1 MQARNERRDRAEAAL
16 LGALVADAAAL
27 GLHWLYD
34 PGRIAALAGPLAFRT
49 PDAAD
54 FEGVRGVFVHGGKR
68 AGELSHYGAA
78 LRTAMQAVGAAGG
91 AVDLAEAQ
99 ARFAAAFGAGG
110 WWAGYIDKPTRGT
123 LANLAAGRL
132 DPSGVEDDQIPG
144 FARLPALVCRPGGAA
159 DAVQLAAAVAM
170 TSTGAEAR
178 DWALAGARMLAA
190 ALIGASPAEA
200 VAAGE
205 TGAPEA
211 VAQGLARARAAKP
224 DAVAF
229 AGEVGRACPM
239 SMSVPVAA
247 HILLHA
253 RSFAEAVEM
262 NIRAGGDSCGRAILI
277 GAVEGAIHGLG
288 GAGVPAPWLMRL
300 TDGATLAAEVAGV
313 IGED

>member
-1 MQARNERRDRAEAAL
+1 MHARTERRDRAEAAL

-34 PGRIAALAGPLAFRT
+34 PARIAALEGPLVFRA
-49 PDAAD
+49 PDPAD
-54 FEGVRGVFVHGGKR
+54 FEGAAGVFVHPGKR

-78 LRTAMQAVGAAGG
+78 LRTAMQAVGARG
-91 AVDLAEAQ
+91 VDLSEAQ
-99 ARFAAAFGAGG
+99 DRFAAAFGAGG
-110 WWAGYIDKPTRGT
+110 WWVGYIDKPTRGT
-123 LANLAAGRL
+123 LANLAAGQR

-170 TSTGAEAR
+170 TSTGAAAR
-178 DWALAGARMLAA
+178 DWALAGARILAA
-190 ALIGASPAEA
+190 ALIGANPAEA

-211 VAQGLARARAAKP
+211 VAQGLARARAAGP
-224 DAVAF
+224 DPVAF

-253 RSFAEAVEM
+253 GSFAEAVEM
-262 NIRAGGDSCGRAILI
+262 NIRAGGDSCGRAILL

-288 GAGVPAPWLMRL
+288 GAGVPAPWLLRL
-300 TDGATLAAEVAGV
+300 ADGATLAAEIAGV
-313 IGED
+313 IGEDRG

>member
-1 MQARNERRDRAEAAL
+1 MHARNERRDRAEAAL

-34 PGRIAALAGPLAFRT
+34 PVRIASLQGPIVFRT

-54 FEGVRGVFVHGGKR
+54 FEGAAGVFVHAGKR

-78 LRTAMQAVGAAGG
+78 LRTALQAVGAKGG
-91 AVDLAEAQ
+91 DLAEAQ

-110 WWAGYIDKPTRGT
+110 WWVGYIDKPTRGT

-170 TSTGAEAR
+170 TSTGAAAR
-178 DWALAGARMLAA
+178 DWALAGARILAA

-211 VAQGLARARAAKP
+211 VAQGLARARAAGP
-224 DAVAF
+224 DPVAF

-239 SMSVPVAA
+239 SMSVPVSA

-253 RSFAEAVEM
+253 RSFAEAAEM

-288 GAGVPAPWLMRL
+288 GAGVPAPWLMKL